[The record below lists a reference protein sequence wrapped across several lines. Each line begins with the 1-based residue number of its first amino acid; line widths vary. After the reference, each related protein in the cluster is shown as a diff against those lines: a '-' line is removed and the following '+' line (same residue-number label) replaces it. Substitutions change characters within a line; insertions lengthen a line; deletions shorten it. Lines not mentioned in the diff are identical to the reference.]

1 MKESRRRRRH
11 CCCLVLMGRQLKPN
25 LQIIIMRENE
35 IHIRKGE
42 GGREGW
48 RGSRKGDGE
57 EGSGATEAQG
67 KKGGRGGGGKEMGKV
82 EGNERDSSTSL

>member
-1 MKESRRRRRH
+1 
-11 CCCLVLMGRQLKPN
+11 
-25 LQIIIMRENE
+25 MRENE

-57 EGSGATEAQG
+57 EGSGATEAEG
-67 KKGGRGGGGKEMGKV
+67 IKGGGGGRRQGDGKSR
-82 EGNERDSSTSL
+82 GK